1 MGNRF
6 VVKSSFIF
14 ILCLSTWL
22 CGWYFWFN
30 KLPETNISISTK
42 ASTPTIPSL
51 KINHKTNATNKSLPA
66 YLSVQGSWFFIE
78 NNKIK
83 LMYCKIPKT
92 ACTKFTQ
99 LFYAILHQQNP
110 KTSGL
115 HPDTVDVSSGLIHTT
130 LKRTREGK
138 NVVPFITDEKYKL
151 VVIVRDPLER
161 LLSGFLSKCIAYAY
175 AGVKV
180 WEPPHG

>member
-1 MGNRF
+1 M
-6 VVKSSFIF
+6 
-14 ILCLSTWL
+14 T
-22 CGWYFWFN
+22 
-30 KLPETNISISTK
+30 
-42 ASTPTIPSL
+42 PSL

-66 YLSVQGSWFFIE
+66 HLSVQYSWFFIE
-78 NNKIK
+78 NDKIK

-110 KTSGL
+110 KML
-115 HPDTVDVSSGLIHTT
+115 KNELRYDVMSIHSALQQTH
-130 LKRTREGK
+130 KRR
-138 NVVPFITDEKYKL
+138 NIVSFITDEKYKL